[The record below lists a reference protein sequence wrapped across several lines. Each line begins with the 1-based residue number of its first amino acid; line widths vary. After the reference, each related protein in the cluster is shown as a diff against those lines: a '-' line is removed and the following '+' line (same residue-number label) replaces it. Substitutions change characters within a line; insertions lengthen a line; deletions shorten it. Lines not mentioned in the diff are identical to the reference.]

1 MNTFMFKIQSKRC
14 VKREWRRSESNSC
27 CINVSI
33 MYFSFFLS
41 WPLFLYP
48 VLLSFSL
55 APLYCQMSLHHHP
68 DTSPRNALRTWCRE
82 QVHLNEVIWQGLLLL
97 AMRPPEGRKL
107 PPIAT
112 IKTKKMGAAAAAA
125 ARDAASSRSVPIE
138 ASTNGR
144 VSSGGDVSPLP
155 QRRLKK
161 PPGRFRSAPVPPP
174 VPDPASSLAAS
185 AAPEWLRLLCT
196 RAGPP
201 PKHWHGPM
209 NRMRG
214 AGPRRRG
221 AVGNAVVLADNA
233 GDNDDDDGTNAE
245 SHDSKGGLPPKP
257 KGKGGLSK
265 VFNAEV
271 FALPP
276 KSSKTHGKHLKALI
290 AEFLGVPIGREL
302 RNLREALVILDAP
315 WEDPDA
321 IPRDDY

>member
-1 MNTFMFKIQSKRC
+1 
-14 VKREWRRSESNSC
+14 
-27 CINVSI
+27 
-33 MYFSFFLS
+33 
-41 WPLFLYP
+41 
-48 VLLSFSL
+48 
-55 APLYCQMSLHHHP
+55 MSLHHHP

-82 QVHLNEVIWQGLLLL
+82 QVHLNEGIWQGLLLL

-107 PPIAT
+107 PPVT
-112 IKTKKMGAAAAAA
+112 TTKTKKRGATAAAASSGT
-125 ARDAASSRSVPIE
+125 SSRSVAVE
-138 ASTNGR
+138 ASTND
-144 VSSGGDVSPLP
+144 SSSTGGDVSMLP
-155 QRRLKK
+155 QRRLRKQ
-161 PPGRFRSAPVPPP
+161 PGRFRSAPVPPP
-174 VPDPASSLAAS
+174 VPDPASSLATS

-209 NRMRG
+209 NRLRG
-214 AGPRRRG
+214 AGPRRQG
-221 AVGNAVVLADNA
+221 AVGNAVVIADNA
-233 GDNDDDDGTNAE
+233 GDNDDDDDDDDDDNADN
-245 SHDSKGGLPPKP
+245 HVNDIGRIPHKP

-265 VFNAEV
+265 VFNAEH

-276 KSSKTHGKHLKALI
+276 KSSKNYGKHLKVLI

>member
-1 MNTFMFKIQSKRC
+1 MNEGI
-14 VKREWRRSESNSC
+14 WR
-27 CINVSI
+27 
-33 MYFSFFLS
+33 
-41 WPLFLYP
+41 
-48 VLLSFSL
+48 
-55 APLYCQMSLHHHP
+55 
-68 DTSPRNALRTWCRE
+68 
-82 QVHLNEVIWQGLLLL
+82 GLLLL

-112 IKTKKMGAAAAAA
+112 VKTKKMGAAAAAA
-125 ARDAASSRSVPIE
+125 DARDVASIMSVPIA
-138 ASTNGR
+138 ASTNDSG
-144 VSSGGDVSPLP
+144 SSGGDASHLP

-174 VPDPASSLAAS
+174 VPDPASR

-201 PKHWHGPM
+201 PKQWHGPM

-214 AGPRRRG
+214 SGPRRRG
-221 AVGNAVVLADNA
+221 AVGNAVAIADFA
-233 GDNDDDDGTNAE
+233 GDDDNDDDDNADN
-245 SHDSKGGLPPKP
+245 HVNDIGRIPHKP

-265 VFNAEV
+265 VFNAEH
-271 FALPP
+271 FALSP
-276 KSSKTHGKHLKALI
+276 KSSKNHGKHLKVLI

-321 IPRDDY
+321 IPRDGY